1 MCEVEVSRTSSLNLL
16 EIIGKK
22 LFLMVL
28 VSPLNR
34 VLEYMRL
41 RAMAK
46 SGLGWQFTYCEDHL
60 RGVRYNGRQQGHP
73 TLHDGSME
81 ESLGHGGQ
89 DMERHTCATCWLA
102 KKCDRIRVASKV
114 GNVLL
119 DPV

>member
-46 SGLGWQFTYCEDHL
+46 SGLG
-60 RGVRYNGRQQGHP
+60 
-73 TLHDGSME
+73 
-81 ESLGHGGQ
+81 
-89 DMERHTCATCWLA
+89 
-102 KKCDRIRVASKV
+102 
-114 GNVLL
+114 
-119 DPV
+119 